1 MTDTVLRIENLTKR
15 FGALTVTADLNLEVW
30 RGEVHALI
38 GPNGAGK
45 TTLIN
50 QIAGRLRPDAGRI
63 WFHGRDVT
71 DLSVHQRVRA
81 GLGRS
86 FQISSLFD
94 SFTAL
99 GNVAIAVHG
108 VQRHS
113 FRFWRAAD
121 QLTHLTEPARHILRQ
136 VGLTERADIPVTALS
151 HGERRVLELA
161 LTLVCKPALLLLD
174 EPMAGLGP
182 QESRAMV
189 EFLRGLKGA
198 HSILLIEHDM
208 DAVFALADRISVLAA
223 GRLIATGA
231 PEDIRRNPQVRNA
244 YLGDDEGG

>member
-1 MTDTVLRIENLTKR
+1 MTDTVLRLENLTKR

-30 RGEVHALI
+30 PGEVHALI

-50 QIAGRLRPDAGRI
+50 QIAGRLHPDSGRI
-63 WFHGRDVT
+63 WFQGRDVT
-71 DLSVHQRVRA
+71 ALPVHRRVRA

-86 FQISSLFD
+86 FQISSVFD

-99 GNVAIAVHG
+99 GNVAIALHG

-121 QLTHLTEPARHILRQ
+121 RLAHLTGPARDMLRQ
-136 VGLTERADIPVTALS
+136 VGLAERADIPVTALS

-161 LTLVCKPALLLLD
+161 MALVRRPTLLLLD
-174 EPMAGLGP
+174 EPMAGLGR

-189 EFLRGLKGA
+189 EFLRGLKEA

-223 GRLIATGA
+223 GRLVATGT
-231 PEDIRRNPQVRNA
+231 PEEIRRNPQVRSA
-244 YLGDDEGG
+244 YLGDDESA

>member
-1 MTDTVLRIENLTKR
+1 MTGAVLRIENLSKR
-15 FGALTVTADLNLEVW
+15 FGALTVTADLNLEVLP
-30 RGEVHALI
+30 GEVHALI

-50 QIAGRLRPDAGRI
+50 QIAGRLRPDTGRI
-63 WFHGRDVT
+63 WFQGRDVT
-71 DLSVHQRVRA
+71 ALPVHRRVRA

-86 FQISSLFD
+86 FQISSVFD

-99 GNVAIAVHG
+99 GNVAVALHG

-121 QLTHLTEPARHILRQ
+121 HRASLTGPALDMLRQ
-136 VGLTERADIPVTALS
+136 VGLGERADIPVTALS

-161 LTLVCKPALLLLD
+161 MALVRTPTLLLLD
-174 EPMAGLGP
+174 EPMAGLGR

-189 EFLRGLKGA
+189 EFLRGLKGV

-223 GRLIATGA
+223 GRLVATGT
-231 PEDIRRNPQVRNA
+231 PEEIRLNPQVRSA
-244 YLGDDEGG
+244 YLGDDESA